1 MRFSEVGIVDC
12 VDFFHQKRCI
22 NAASLAHRKRRSQNQ
37 QDVWS
42 VVELIAN
49 SFASHFEDPVVIEC
63 EVRFGIILCIFIIL
77 RLTRRFACFKMQC
90 SVPHHIVTVFCGEC
104 KPARVG
110 CPVSGFERWHFRKKR
125 HVRQRQNSVTP
136 PAGTHRIRESR
147 QLFGMDR
154 RQIQSD
160 FFANQPK
167 CCRIRAFFRSQI
179 CFRHCPCPFFRLIC
193 TLNEQHVDL
202 ICFPVKTPNNI
213 NDVDIWSFQQ
223 FRLFAHDILPFD

>member
-1 MRFSEVGIVDC
+1 MRRL
-12 VDFFHQKRCI
+12 FHQKRCI

-63 EVRFGIILCIFIIL
+63 EVRFGIVLCIFIIL

-90 SVPHHIVTVFCGEC
+90 SVPHHIVTVFCGER

-110 CPVSGFERWHFRKKR
+110 CPVSGLERWHFRKKR
-125 HVRQRQNSVTP
+125 HVRQRQDSIAP

-160 FFANQPK
+160 FSRTSLSAAASALSSVLKYVSGIAHAPFSGSFA
-167 CCRIRAFFRSQI
+167 
-179 CFRHCPCPFFRLIC
+179 RL
-193 TLNEQHVDL
+193 TSSML
-202 ICFPVKTPNNI
+202 T
-213 NDVDIWSFQQ
+213 
-223 FRLFAHDILPFD
+223 